1 MSLDGNK
8 GHFIATIS
16 HVITSLTSLPTVP
29 PRLPFVMLTINPS
42 FAIIHYAYIYI
53 TRLNETYLS
62 SIKNQSM
69 KNLLSTADSY
79 YHLI

>member
-16 HVITSLTSLPTVP
+16 RVITSLTSLPTVP

-42 FAIIHYAYIYI
+42 FTIIHYAYIYI